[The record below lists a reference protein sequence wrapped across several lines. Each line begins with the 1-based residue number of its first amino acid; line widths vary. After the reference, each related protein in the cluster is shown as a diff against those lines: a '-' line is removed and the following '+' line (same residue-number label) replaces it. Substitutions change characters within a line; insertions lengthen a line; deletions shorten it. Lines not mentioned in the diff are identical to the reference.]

1 MQKTYEGKF
10 ESAMDILKRID
21 EQISKSRNEFS
32 WLLDLLFNYKKS
44 YTLYYKNHL
53 LNYFWKVNIKSLK

>member
-44 YTLYYKNHL
+44 YTL
-53 LNYFWKVNIKSLK
+53 